1 MPQTTFIDA
10 TNPYSVEDPATGAQN
25 GDAFVLTGD
34 NTAAEIFG
42 LNNNLLLMYGDNE
55 TLIDSND
62 TGSSI
67 YALGSNDAITMVN
80 DGPENV
86 VDLGTGTTLDML
98 NSPNGIVYLYGLQN
112 DPTAELVLPK
122 LGFNGVLFLVG
133 LTMTSAD
140 LSAPDSK
147 GVSTLTMLNNGQPV
161 DTAKIAGLGTG
172 TFSLENLNGGVLL
185 SQNPLVH
192 GVTV

>member
-1 MPQTTFIDA
+1 
-10 TNPYSVEDPATGAQN
+10 
-25 GDAFVLTGD
+25 
-34 NTAAEIFG
+34 
-42 LNNNLLLMYGDNE
+42 
-55 TLIDSND
+55 
-62 TGSSI
+62 
-67 YALGSNDAITMVN
+67 
-80 DGPENV
+80 
-86 VDLGTGTTLDML
+86 
-98 NSPNGIVYLYGLQN
+98 
-112 DPTAELVLPK
+112 
-122 LGFNGVLFLVG
+122 
-133 LTMTSAD
+133 MTSAD